1 MLTKTTRGTARAR
14 RAARAPLRGGRRT
27 RRNDRADPDSHNER
41 VRLIT
46 FVWTGRTGSQPVI
59 FADRSWLQ

>member
-1 MLTKTTRGTARAR
+1 MMAKATAGTT
-14 RAARAPLRGGRRT
+14 GGRRVAGRMVQAG
-27 RRNDRADPDSHNER
+27 RRRADQDPGDQGSHNER

-46 FVWTGRTGSQPVI
+46 FLWTGRTGNQPVI